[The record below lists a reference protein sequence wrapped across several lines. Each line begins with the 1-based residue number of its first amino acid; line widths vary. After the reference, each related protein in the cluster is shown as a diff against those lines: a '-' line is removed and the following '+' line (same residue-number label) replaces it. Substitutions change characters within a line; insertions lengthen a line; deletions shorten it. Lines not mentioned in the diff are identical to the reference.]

1 MHSLWLIG
9 GQIKK
14 TPPANSREPNHLE
27 EELQDDKRRS
37 VDEFPVLNPTR
48 IEWNDAH
55 QLWRIGRILQGL
67 SPRQRATFASLATR
81 LDCPA
86 ATVIDR

>member
-37 VDEFPVLNPTR
+37 VDEFPVLIPTR
-48 IEWNDAH
+48 
-55 QLWRIGRILQGL
+55 L
-67 SPRQRATFASLATR
+67 SGMTLTSFADRENSSRAFPPRQRATLRPSPHAR
-81 LDCPA
+81 LPGCDGL
-86 ATVIDR
+86 DR

>member
-37 VDEFPVLNPTR
+37 VDEFPVLIPTI
-48 IEWNDAH
+48 IENSSRPFPPGKERLCVPRHTLRLPGCD
-55 QLWRIGRILQGL
+55 GL
-67 SPRQRATFASLATR
+67 
-81 LDCPA
+81 
-86 ATVIDR
+86 DR

>member
-37 VDEFPVLNPTR
+37 VDEFPVLIPTR
-48 IEWNDAH
+48 IEWDPSPLTQVPA
-55 QLWRIGRILQGL
+55 LTRLQGL
-67 SPRQRATFASLATR
+67 WCGEARPPLS
-81 LDCPA
+81 
-86 ATVIDR
+86 

>member
-14 TPPANSREPNHLE
+14 TPQANSREPNHLK

-37 VDEFPVLNPTR
+37 VDEFPVLIPTR
-48 IEWNDAH
+48 IEWDDAH
-55 QLWRIGRILQGL
+55 QLCGSGEFFKGF
-67 SPRQRATFASLATR
+67 SPQAKGEFSAGVRDA
-81 LDCPA
+81 
-86 ATVIDR
+86 V

>member
-14 TPPANSREPNHLE
+14 TPQANSREPNHLK

-37 VDEFPVLNPTR
+37 VNEFPVLIPTR
-48 IEWNDAH
+48 I
-55 QLWRIGRILQGL
+55 
-67 SPRQRATFASLATR
+67 
-81 LDCPA
+81 
-86 ATVIDR
+86 